1 MSIAAYTQTIKETES
16 PRQIE
21 RRVVAQVTV
30 ALERHAGDAPATPEL
45 RDALARNQRL
55 WGAFRAD
62 LITESNALPAEL
74 RAGLISLSFWVD
86 RHTTQVL
93 EGAATAGPLVDV
105 NRRILAGLRGQG

>member
-1 MSIAAYTQTIKETES
+1 MSIAAYTRTIKETET

-30 ALERHAGDAPATPEL
+30 ALERHAGDAPGTPEL
-45 RDALARNQRL
+45 RDALVRNQRL

-62 LITESNALPAEL
+62 LIGEDNALPAEL

-86 RHTTQVL
+86 RHTVQVL
-93 EGAATAGPLVDV
+93 DGTATAEPLIDV
-105 NRRILAGLRGQG
+105 NRKILAGLRGLG